1 VADLPAIAS
10 LSTAAGTLVLA
21 VATFGSVRSANRA
34 ARTAERSLSVRLR
47 PLLVPTR
54 LEDQPEKVGFQDQ
67 HWLRVPG
74 GRAILEVTPEV
85 IYLAMSLRNVG
96 SGIAILDR
104 WWLFPERVLGDV
116 PHEDPE
122 QFRRLTRDLYIPP
135 SDRGFWQGAFR
146 EASDPIFEPTREAIE
161 ARRPITVDLLY
172 GDYEGGQRMIS
183 RFALMPSSG
192 DDWLVSVGRHWNLD
206 RADPR

>member
-1 VADLPAIAS
+1 
-10 LSTAAGTLVLA
+10 
-21 VATFGSVRSANRA
+21 
-34 ARTAERSLSVRLR
+34 
-47 PLLVPTR
+47 VPTR
-54 LEDQPEKVGFQDQ
+54 LEDPPEKVGFQDQ

-74 GRAILEVTPEV
+74 GRAVLEVNPDA

-206 RADPR
+206 RPEPR